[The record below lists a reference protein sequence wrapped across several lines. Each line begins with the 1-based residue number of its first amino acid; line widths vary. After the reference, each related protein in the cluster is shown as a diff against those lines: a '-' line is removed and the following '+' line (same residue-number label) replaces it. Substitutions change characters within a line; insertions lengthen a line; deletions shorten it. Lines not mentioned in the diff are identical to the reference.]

1 MKPNKV
7 RIDESDKRLIAPVE
21 GAPKPPTPR
30 RAARRKLRRPL
41 YGIGQNSRLANLD
54 FTDLDAILTDI
65 NVEWESSLDIMA
77 PVSPGK

>member
-7 RIDESDKRLIAPVE
+7 RID
-21 GAPKPPTPR
+21 
-30 RAARRKLRRPL
+30 
-41 YGIGQNSRLANLD
+41 D